1 MKYFLIMTKN
11 IPQKT
16 KYGRFKCSTEDF
28 ENAVRAMKSGN
39 LSTKKASLN
48 FNISKSTFSMKLRE
62 KTIESTYR
70 S

>member
-1 MKYFLIMTKN
+1 MFEILFFYVFRGLMKYFLIMTKN

-39 LSTKKASLN
+39 LSTKKHPLILIFQN
-48 FNISKSTFSMKLRE
+48 QRFQ
-62 KTIESTYR
+62 
-70 S
+70 